1 MGVQRVTKMLEKINE
16 KVEIYQLPRKRVAN
30 INEIIANE
38 EEQNDEG
45 LITLLEKAYNIIS
58 DVRKVIGSTLHQ
70 TESTTDDMQINKE
83 YAIYNIPFW
92 EAQSAKF
99 RILFEE
105 QKELQI
111 KLENQSD
118 TIKENENIKNEME
131 KSIKQKKEMIDILTQ
146 QNQKEKE
153 KSTNLAII
161 QNKNSE
167 LFKKNKQFENEL
179 KTFSEKI
186 SQQNEEISAK
196 SIAIEK
202 YKKAISRIKD
212 KESPLSSSSI
222 QRQPSVTSS
231 SAAEKSIKSNSTF
244 VRHGTILIDSEIE
257 YSSLLQQTVQ
267 SLRRKVTEL
276 MMTKKLTNCELNLKP

>member
-1 MGVQRVTKMLEKINE
+1 MG
-16 KVEIYQLPRKRVAN
+16 
-30 INEIIANE
+30 
-38 EEQNDEG
+38 
-45 LITLLEKAYNIIS
+45 
-58 DVRKVIGSTLHQ
+58 
-70 TESTTDDMQINKE
+70 
-83 YAIYNIPFW
+83 
-92 EAQSAKF
+92 
-99 RILFEE
+99 
-105 QKELQI
+105 
-111 KLENQSD
+111 
-118 TIKENENIKNEME
+118 E

-196 SIAIEK
+196 SIVIEK

-212 KESPLSSSSI
+212 KESPLSSSS
-222 QRQPSVTSS
+222 
-231 SAAEKSIKSNSTF
+231 AEKSIKSNSTF